1 MTILIITR
9 GVPTENNPLNG
20 NFEMTQALALKKMGH
35 EVIVAAIGYRAPNP
49 KYLLRIMDDIRMKH
63 YIQSGIHIYKKYCLS
78 LPSRFIRGLNSN
90 IMAKILIDLYEE
102 IVKTHGKPDIAHAHY
117 LFISSAAVVLKKK
130 YALPLVCTEH
140 WSRMN
145 MENLPNGLYRLGKGT
160 YPFVDRVIAVSQSLA
175 HKIHTN
181 FHVECTVIYNMVDS
195 SFFDKSC
202 LRIMQCEHF
211 KFISVGHL
219 IYPKGHDIL
228 IKAFSKAN
236 LGEYVTLSIVGAGV
250 EEKNLRKLIRQLGLT
265 ERVFLLGLKNKEE
278 VRDLLLQSDAFVLTS
293 RKETFGVV
301 YIEAMAKGLPVIAT
315 ACGGPEEFVNENNG
329 LLVPVND
336 VESTAEA
343 LVEMYSG
350 HDMYDK
356 SAISEYCMA
365 NFSEKE
371 IVRKIVEVYN
381 DVLIRKQ

>member
-1 MTILIITR
+1 
-9 GVPTENNPLNG
+9 
-20 NFEMTQALALKKMGH
+20 
-35 EVIVAAIGYRAPNP
+35 
-49 KYLLRIMDDIRMKH
+49 
-63 YIQSGIHIYKKYCLS
+63 
-78 LPSRFIRGLNSN
+78 
-90 IMAKILIDLYEE
+90 
-102 IVKTHGKPDIAHAHY
+102 
-117 LFISSAAVVLKKK
+117 
-130 YALPLVCTEH
+130 
-140 WSRMN
+140 
-145 MENLPNGLYRLGKGT
+145 
-160 YPFVDRVIAVSQSLA
+160 
-175 HKIHTN
+175 
-181 FHVECTVIYNMVDS
+181 
-195 SFFDKSC
+195 
-202 LRIMQCEHF
+202 MQCEHF

-350 HDMYDK
+350 SDMYDK

-381 DVLIRKQ
+381 DVLIREQ